1 MAIIE
6 LYSSRK
12 KKNNGEN
19 TDVYQYDELSD
30 KLKSQILQI
39 LFEIFDQYSD
49 QRRHYNDDNE
59 YDFLRNT
66 LCREYGRFSLNNDKN
81 ARSDLIGWFLNKA
94 DIDEQLDFVELSF
107 RYLEL
112 VVQKESYNFIDDR
125 GRRLPA
131 HAVTDAIEELNH
143 RIKEDATGYQYA
155 ESIIVRVDSQFI
167 HSDVVKPALSLLR
180 ESDGYDGSLDEFL
193 SAHEHYRHGSY
204 KECLVDCLK
213 SFESLMKAIHI
224 KRGWH
229 YDPKKATAKDLI
241 NGCLKNGLI
250 PQYLQ
255 TQMSSINNML
265 ESGIPTIRNKEAGHG
280 QGTEVSQ
287 VEEHLCSYMLHI
299 TASNLL
305 FLAECERSM

>member
-6 LYSSRK
+6 LYSTRK
-12 KKNNGEN
+12 KKNNGGN
-19 TDVYQYDELSD
+19 TDVYQYDELSA
-30 KLKSQILQI
+30 KLKTQILQI
-39 LFEIFDQYSD
+39 IFDILDRYSD
-49 QRRHYNDDNE
+49 NRRNYHDENE
-59 YDFLRNT
+59 YDFLRNA
-66 LCREYGRFSLNNDKN
+66 LCREYGRFTLNNENN

-94 DIDEQLDFVELSF
+94 DTDEQLDFVELSF

-112 VVQKESYNFIDDR
+112 VVQKDSFNYIDDR
-125 GRRLPA
+125 GNRLSPRKIK
-131 HAVTDAIEELNH
+131 DAIEELNH
-143 RIKEDATGYQYA
+143 RIKEDTTGYQYI
-155 ESIIVRVDSQFI
+155 ESTIIRVDSQYI

-180 ESDGYDGSLDEFL
+180 ESDAYDGASDEFL
-193 SAHEHYRHGSY
+193 SAHEHYRHGNY

-224 KRGWH
+224 KRSWH
-229 YDPKKATAKDLI
+229 FDPKKATAKDLI

-255 TQMSSINNML
+255 NQMSAINNML
-265 ESGIPTIRNKEAGHG
+265 DSGIPTIRNKEAGHG
-280 QGTEVSQ
+280 QGAEVSQ
-287 VEEHLCSYMLHI
+287 VEEHLCSYMIHI

>member
-6 LYSSRK
+6 LYSTRK
-12 KKNNGEN
+12 KKNNGGN
-19 TDVYQYDELSD
+19 TDVYQYDELST

-39 LFEIFDQYSD
+39 LFDIFDKYSD
-49 QRRHYNDDNE
+49 RRRHYTEDNA

-66 LCREYGRFSLNNDKN
+66 LCREYGRFTLNNNNN
-81 ARSDLIGWFLNKA
+81 ARPDLIGWFLNRA
-94 DIDEQLDFVELSF
+94 DIDEQLDFIELSF

-112 VVQKESYNFIDDR
+112 DIQKNLYNYIDSR
-125 GRRLPA
+125 GNQLPA
-131 HAVTDAIEELNH
+131 HAISDAIEELNH
-143 RIKEDATGYQYA
+143 RIKEDATGYQYT
-155 ESIIVRVDSQFI
+155 ESTIIRVDSQFI
-167 HSDVVKPALSLLR
+167 HNDVVKPAIKLLR
-180 ESDGYDGSLDEFL
+180 ESDGYEGAADEFL

-213 SFESLMKAIHI
+213 SFESLMKSIHI
-224 KRGWH
+224 KRGWD

-255 TQMSSINNML
+255 TQMSAINNML

-280 QGTEVSQ
+280 QGAEVSQ